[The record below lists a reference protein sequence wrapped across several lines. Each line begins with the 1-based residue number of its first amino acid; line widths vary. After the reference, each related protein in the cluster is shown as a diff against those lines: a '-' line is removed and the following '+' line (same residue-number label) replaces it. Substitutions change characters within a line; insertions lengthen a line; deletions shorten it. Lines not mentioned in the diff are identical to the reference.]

1 MRLLTGFLYKLF
13 WFLEVSLVST
23 GLKIPKP
30 QWYSSILAKFALQ
43 NIFGVE
49 EKKKFY
55 DKLKNQYRLIVYNDT
70 TFQSVWSMKL
80 SRLKVFTV
88 TSLLSAV
95 IVVLVILLIAT
106 TGLREYIPG
115 YPKAEYRQMLVHNA
129 LIVDSLQQ
137 ELDKRDQFF
146 KGIKAIMAGEV
157 PEDNL
162 PTQAETKTEEVE
174 FQKFNHDSVFQDKLL
189 AEQLSL
195 SIDNAE
201 SDNLGLSQIHF
212 FIPLQGV
219 VTEDFNST
227 ADHFGIDLVSKPN
240 ARISAVL
247 DGTVIFSGWTLET
260 GYVIYLQH
268 NNNLISVYKHNAE
281 LLKST
286 GDKVNAGEAIAI
298 IGNTGEFSSGPHL
311 HFELWYQG
319 KALNPQQY
327 IDF

>member
-1 MRLLTGFLYKLF
+1 
-13 WFLEVSLVST
+13 
-23 GLKIPKP
+23 
-30 QWYSSILAKFALQ
+30 
-43 NIFGVE
+43 VE
-49 EKKKFY
+49 EKKKFF

-88 TSLLSAV
+88 TSLLSAIV
-95 IVVLVILLIAT
+95 VVLVILLIAT

-115 YPKAEYRQMLVHNA
+115 YPKAEYRQMLVHSA
-129 LIVDSLQQ
+129 LKVDSLEQ
-137 ELDKRDQFF
+137 ELVKRDQFF
-146 KGIKAIMAGEV
+146 KGIQAIMAGEI

-162 PTQAETKTEEVE
+162 SIQEETKTEEVE
-174 FQKFNHDSVFQDKLL
+174 FAEFNHDSVFQDKLL

-195 SIDNAE
+195 SIQNTE
-201 SDNLGLSQIHF
+201 NNNLGLSQIHF
-212 FIPLQGV
+212 FVPVKGV
-219 VTEDFNST
+219 VTNQFDSGS
-227 ADHFGIDLVSKPN
+227 DHFGIDLVSEPN

-247 DGTVIFSGWTLET
+247 GGSVIFAGWTLET

-268 NNNLISVYKHNAE
+268 ETNLISAYKHNAE

-298 IGNTGEFSSGPHL
+298 IGNTGELSSGPHL
-311 HFELWYQG
+311 HFELWYMG
-319 KALNPQQY
+319 TALNPEQY